1 MNEGFYLE
9 ILRLGAVPGIMSLTM
24 LVVLFVDLGGMR
36 QVEWAIRQRTG
47 AAVVCF
53 GCLAAFLWTL
63 WGGAAGQAGMLVMDP
78 VTVAG
83 QQIILVLTAFVAGI
97 GMDRRFTEHVGEFYS
112 LLLLGAAGM
121 LLMVSTENLLLIFV
135 SLELTSLSLY
145 VMTAFDKRNTRSAE
159 AALKYFLFGSVAAAF
174 GLFGFSLLYGL
185 TGTVELREIAA
196 RLEGQRMDALLGVAL
211 VMTLMGLGF
220 KIAAVPFHL
229 WAPDAYQGAPSPS
242 AAFIAS
248 GSKAASFI
256 LLAKVVWLG
265 FGGAEGSGAWR
276 AMAPGWAPLLAMVAA
291 LSMVLGNVVALG
303 QRSVKRLLGYSAVAH
318 AGYALLGILA
328 NSEHGMLALLYY
340 VATYGMATLGAFGV
354 LAVLEG
360 DSGDVTFEN
369 LRGLA
374 RRAPGLAGCLL
385 VFVLS
390 LAGIPPLAGF
400 FGKFYLFVAVLQW
413 APSSLGM
420 VWLVALAI
428 AMSAVSLYYYLQ
440 VLKQVYLSKGDGG
453 EPDIR
458 VSLPVM
464 AVLGVAAVLVI
475 VLGCLPE
482 LVLGPW
488 TASLA
493 AGW

>member
-1 MNEGFYLE
+1 MSGPEYLE
-9 ILRLGAVPGIMSLTM
+9 ILRFGAAPGILTLTA

-36 QVEWAIRQRTG
+36 KVEWRYRQW
-47 AAVVCF
+47 AAASMVGV

-63 WGGAAGQAGMLVMDP
+63 WGGVEGRAGMLVMDP

-83 QQIILVLTAFVAGI
+83 QQIILVLTVFTAVI
-97 GMDRRFTEHVGEFYS
+97 GMDRRFTEHVGEYFAT
-112 LLLLGAAGM
+112 LLSGATGM

-145 VMTAFDKRNTRSAE
+145 VLTAFDKRNPRSAE
-159 AALKYFLFGSVAAAF
+159 AALKYFLFGSMAAAF
-174 GLFGFSLLYGL
+174 ALFGFSWLYGL
-185 TGTVELREIAA
+185 TGSTELREITSV
-196 RLEGQRMDALLGVAL
+196 LQGQRMGGLLAVAM
-211 VMTLMGLGF
+211 VMTIMGLGF

-256 LLAKVVWLG
+256 LLAKVLWLG
-265 FGGAEGSGAWR
+265 FGGAEGSGAWGTF
-276 AMAPGWAPLLAMVAA
+276 APGWAPLLAGTAV
-291 LSMVLGNVVALG
+291 LSMVLGNLGALA
-303 QRSVKRLLGYSAVAH
+303 QRSVKRLLAYSAVAH
-318 AGYALLGILA
+318 AGYAILGILA
-328 NSEHGMLALLYY
+328 NSEHGLLALLYY
-340 VATYGMATLGAFGV
+340 VATYGLATLGAFGV
-354 LAVLEG
+354 LAGLEG
-360 DSGDVTFEN
+360 ESGDVTFED

-374 RRAPGLAGCLL
+374 GRSPGLAGCLL

-400 FGKFYLFVAVLQW
+400 FGKFYLFVAALQW

-428 AMSAVSLYYYLQ
+428 GMSAVSLYYYLQ
-440 VLKQVYLSKGDGG
+440 ILKQVYVAKAETSPPG
-453 EPDIR
+453 IQ

-464 AVLGVAAVLVI
+464 VTLGVAALLVF
-475 VLGCLPE
+475 VLGCVPG

-488 TASLA
+488 TAALA

>member
-1 MNEGFYLE
+1 
-9 ILRLGAVPGIMSLTM
+9 
-24 LVVLFVDLGGMR
+24 
-36 QVEWAIRQRTG
+36 
-47 AAVVCF
+47 
-53 GCLAAFLWTL
+53 
-63 WGGAAGQAGMLVMDP
+63 
-78 VTVAG
+78 
-83 QQIILVLTAFVAGI
+83 
-97 GMDRRFTEHVGEFYS
+97 
-112 LLLLGAAGM
+112 
-121 LLMVSTENLLLIFV
+121 
-135 SLELTSLSLY
+135 
-145 VMTAFDKRNTRSAE
+145 
-159 AALKYFLFGSVAAAF
+159 LKYFLFGSVAAAF

>member
-1 MNEGFYLE
+1 MSEGFYLE
-9 ILRLGAVPGIMSLTM
+9 VLRLGAAPGILALT
-24 LVVLFVDLGGMR
+24 VLAVLLVDLGGMR
-36 QVEWAIRQRTG
+36 NVESTMRQRT
-47 AAVVCF
+47 AASLVVF

-63 WGGAAGQAGMLVMDP
+63 WGGAEGRAGMLVIDP

-83 QQIILVLTAFVAGI
+83 QQIILVLTVFVAAI
-97 GMDRRFTEHVGEFYS
+97 GLDRRFTEHVGEFYS
-112 LLLLGAAGM
+112 MLLLGATGM

-145 VMTAFDKRNTRSAE
+145 VMTAFDKRNPRSAE
-159 AALKYFLFGSVAAAF
+159 AALKYFLFGSAAAAF
-174 GLFGFSLLYGL
+174 ALFGFSLLYGL
-185 TGTVELREIAA
+185 TGSVELREIAG
-196 RLEGQRMDALLGVAL
+196 RLQGQSMDPLLGVAL

-248 GSKAASFI
+248 GSKVASFI
-256 LLAKVVWLG
+256 LLAKVVWIG
-265 FGGAEGSGAWR
+265 FVGAEGSGAWR
-276 AMAPGWAPLLAMVAA
+276 AMAPGWAPLLAVVAA
-291 LSMVLGNVVALG
+291 LSMVLGNVAALA
-303 QRSVKRLLGYSAVAH
+303 QQSVKRLLAYSAVAH

-328 NSEHGMLALLYY
+328 NSEQGLLALLYY
-340 VATYGMATLGAFGV
+340 MATYGLATLGAFGV
-354 LAVLEG
+354 LAALEG
-360 DSGDVTFEN
+360 DSGDVTFED

-374 RRAPGLAGCLL
+374 ARSPGLAFCLL

-400 FGKFYLFVAVLQW
+400 FGKFYVFVAALEW
-413 APSSLGM
+413 GASSLGM
-420 VWLVALAI
+420 LWLVILAI

-440 VLKQVYLSKGDGG
+440 ILKQAYVAKAEAGA
-453 EPDIR
+453 IQ

-464 AVLGVAAVLVI
+464 VTLWVAAALVI
-475 VLGCLPE
+475 VLGCVPGL
-482 LVLGPW
+482 LLGPW
-488 TASLA
+488 GAALS